1 MKRFS
6 DVLKKALASCAAPPG
21 SGAAGPACQGAPG
34 KTGSRCSPRTT
45 ATRTTFEAIVA
56 AASSEQ
62 ITSALDQVIASDSVL
77 CSDHWN
83 AYRLLASKKNRLH
96 QRLNA
101 HAGIRV
107 IVRVFHIQNVNAYH
121 SRLKNWQRRF
131 HRVATKY
138 LDNYLGW
145 HRFRD
150 AHPSAFASRLL
161 SDQQRSM
168 GI

>member
-1 MKRFS
+1 MEVDETLFRRSEK
-6 DVLKKALASCAAPPG
+6 
-21 SGAAGPACQGAPG
+21 
-34 KTGSRCSPRTT
+34 GSRQLRRAPRKRGRRASLPGRSRKDWVTVLT
-45 ATRTTFEAIVA
+45 ARDRHKKTFEAIVP
-56 AASSEQ
+56 AASSEP
-62 ITSALDQVIASDSVL
+62 IALALDQVIASDSVL

-96 QRLNA
+96 KRLNA

-107 IVRVFHIQNVNAYH
+107 IDRVFHIQNVNAYH

-131 HRVATKY
+131 HGVATKY

-150 AHPSAFASRLL
+150 EHPSAFASHLL
-161 SDQQRSM
+161 SA
-168 GI
+168 